1 MHDQKFPSPQD
12 DKKTIEK
19 RLEVLAQREKKW
31 IKMLL
36 KWDSKSTR
44 EKLPKRIYKGIPNK
58 VRNVVWAKLLNLEQV
73 MQDRSNKNKYPEMLQ
88 LARAHGTEARQID
101 SDVNRQFRE
110 NIFFRER
117 YGLKQQQLFNV
128 LVAYSVYNSEVGYC
142 QGMSTLAGML
152 LMYLSEEET
161 FWALNVLLAD
171 KKVSSLDAINLVL
184 TLLIARLRLFPFT
197 VRHARL
203 VHSRISKA
211 HKIPCAPRQNPRQVP
226 SKAEEALRSVQSRQ
240 HTLLAE
246 MVLRHLHRASKF
258 TRVTS

>member
-171 KKVSSLDAINLVL
+171 KKVSSLDVINLFSLFLSPNYVCSHSQFAMHGLFILGFPKL
-184 TLLIARLRLFPFT
+184 TRFL
-197 VRHARL
+197 
-203 VHSRISKA
+203 A
-211 HKIPCAPRQNPRQVP
+211 HHDKI
-226 SKAEEALRSVQSRQ
+226 
-240 HTLLAE
+240 LA
-246 MVLRHLHRASKF
+246 KF
-258 TRVTS
+258 LPKLKKHFDQCNLDSILYSLKWFFVIFIERVSSLA